1 METIIDT
8 EWGLWLL
15 VKWEFHYH
23 QGFAGSLEEP
33 PEPEEIEVE
42 IDEVFQ
48 AGKPNEA
55 GEHPF
60 LSSSALDTEEMD
72 LESIYQH
79 LEQEAWELVA
89 ERETERAEESYQ
101 NWKESRYE

>member
-23 QGFAGSLEEP
+23 QGFAGTLEEP
-33 PEPEEIEVE
+33 PEPEEVVVE
-42 IDEVFQ
+42 IDEILQ
-48 AGKPNEA
+48 ARTQDGDDDVY
-55 GEHPF
+55 GVT
-60 LSSSALDTEEMD
+60 LDLDRMD
-72 LESIYQH
+72 LEPIYQH
-79 LEQEAWELVA
+79 LEQEAWDMVA
-89 ERETERAEESYQ
+89 ERETERAEEAYQ